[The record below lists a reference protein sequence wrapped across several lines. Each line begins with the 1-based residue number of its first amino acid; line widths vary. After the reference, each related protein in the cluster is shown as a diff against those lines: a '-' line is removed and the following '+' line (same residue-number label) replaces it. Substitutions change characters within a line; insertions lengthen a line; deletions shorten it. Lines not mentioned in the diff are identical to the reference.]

1 MPDFDPDDCGQYLRF
16 YQDNANE
23 QVNAVLDSAV
33 ALIRPFTHKIISVKP
48 RTDTANVC
56 TKNMGKGWCKPASGG
71 SARLLICLSA
81 KAIDALT
88 ARYSFLRRSHASRS
102 RWAV

>member
-56 TKNMGKGWCKPASGG
+56 NKEYGKRMVQTSQRRQRKAVDLPVRQGNRRPDCKILLSPAKP
-71 SARLLICLSA
+71 RQP
-81 KAIDALT
+81 
-88 ARYSFLRRSHASRS
+88 
-102 RWAV
+102 